1 LLTRS
6 EGERGD
12 GERERGEEAERERRG
27 GGREREIGRGGRA
40 GNGERDVKGKRLGE
54 RPRIAAGVTVSVDPL
69 VRHRHGKIWRFVAFA
84 A

>member
-1 LLTRS
+1 MGRGR
-6 EGERGD
+6 EGKRQRG
-12 GERERGEEAERERRG
+12 REG
-27 GGREREIGRGGRA
+27 GGGEREIGRGGRA